1 MRERKV
7 APSIWRS
14 MVQSVTLYILLP
26 LFLALTVLCF
36 LLKKKTDSG
45 IEEAMQMMFAQNV
58 KEIDSAILLSNYAS
72 STMITYMEN
81 SRFLK
86 NYYNAKNEY
95 AKNRAVGQ
103 IEGMILNT
111 NVSTLGRIEAE
122 LMIFMNDGK

>member
-58 KEIDSAILLSNYAS
+58 QEIDSAILLSNYAS

-86 NYYNAKNEY
+86 NSLN
-95 AKNRAVGQ
+95 Q
-103 IEGMILNT
+103 ILKLHMELRMCQNHA
-111 NVSTLGRIEAE
+111 GRPFF
-122 LMIFMNDGK
+122 LHCRLLW

>member
-58 KEIDSAILLSNYAS
+58 QEIDSAILLSNYAS
-72 STMITYMEN
+72 STMITYTEN

-111 NVSTLGRIEAE
+111 NVSSPR
-122 LMIFMNDGK
+122 KH